1 MTRLPLEE
9 IGHVEAIF
17 RYPIKS
23 MRGEKLESVMLGW
36 HGLEGDRRLALQ
48 RLDDPGG
55 FPWLTASKLP
65 ELVVFSPE
73 RRDGELPTHVRT
85 PDGSEMPV
93 FGEELASDITRR
105 CGMRVQIMHSRNG
118 IFDDAHVSLI
128 ASDTVNE
135 ITRIAGVDPDVR
147 RFRPNILVRLSNAG
161 AFQEDAWIGG
171 TVQFGEGDDAA
182 AVAVTMHDVRCSM
195 INIDPDTAHRSP
207 EVLKAAVSANNNNAG
222 VYATVTRTGTIA
234 IGQKIFLRA

>member
-1 MTRLPLEE
+1 MRLPLEE

-48 RLDDPGG
+48 RLDDASG

-85 PDGSEMPV
+85 PDGSDVPV
-93 FGEELASDITRR
+93 FGEELATVITRR
-105 CGMRVQIMHSRNG
+105 CGMRVQMMHSRNG
-118 IFDDAHVSLI
+118 LFDDAHVSLI
-128 ASDTVNE
+128 ASDTIHE
-135 ITRIAGVDPDVR
+135 ITRIAGVDADVR
-147 RFRPNILVRLSNAG
+147 RFRPNILIQLSNPG
-161 AFQEDAWIGG
+161 AFREDEWIGG
-171 TVQFGEGDDAA
+171 IVQFGEGSDAP

-195 INIDPDTAHRSP
+195 INIDPDTAQRSP
-207 EVLKAAVSANNNNAG
+207 EVLKAAVTANNNNAG
-222 VYATVTRTGTIA
+222 VYATVTRTGTLTV
-234 IGQKIFLRA
+234 GQRIFLRA